1 MENKNK
7 FAKNIFT
14 ENLNNINI
22 KNNNKTNE
30 NHEISTKNQKIIQ
43 KINKILAKDYI
54 DLKELKNICWN
65 GIPNEIPSLRS
76 ECWKYLLGLYPQNR
90 KLKESN
96 IERKKEEYTK
106 LCDLYSNSISNP
118 EQLMNDS
125 ELKIYR
131 QIPRTMSEY
140 KLFQN
145 EELRK
150 IFIRLLYV
158 WSMKHPASGYV
169 QGFNDLCVPF
179 FIVYFLEAYK
189 NDSISDVINSDIDKK
204 IITDDVLFDIEVN
217 VYNSL
222 SKLLDRIQTHYTYN
236 QPGIINM
243 IKRMEKIIQ
252 VVDKSL
258 YEYLKKMDVD
268 FMQFCFRWMNCFLI
282 REFPEKLMLRM
293 WDAYFSEEN
302 GFGDFHL
309 YVCACLLLNFS
320 EKLKKMEDFQDL
332 IVFLQNIPTNDW
344 TIADIDSL
352 LAKSYTIKEMYRE
365 YF

>member
-1 MENKNK
+1 M
-7 FAKNIFT
+7 IFV
-14 ENLNNINI
+14 
-22 KNNNKTNE
+22 
-30 NHEISTKNQKIIQ
+30 
-43 KINKILAKDYI
+43 
-54 DLKELKNICWN
+54 C
-65 GIPNEIPSLRS
+65 
-76 ECWKYLLGLYPQNR
+76 
-90 KLKESN
+90 
-96 IERKKEEYTK
+96 
-106 LCDLYSNSISNP
+106 
-118 EQLMNDS
+118 
-125 ELKIYR
+125 
-131 QIPRTMSEY
+131 
-140 KLFQN
+140 LF
-145 EELRK
+145 
-150 IFIRLLYV
+150 Y
-158 WSMKHPASGYV
+158 
-169 QGFNDLCVPF
+169 C
-179 FIVYFLEAYK
+179 LEAYK
-189 NDSISDVINSDIDKK
+189 NDSISVVINSDIDKNV
-204 IITDDVLFDIEVN
+204 ITDDVLFDIEVN

-309 YVCACLLLNFS
+309 YVCACLLLNLS

-332 IVFLQNIPTNDW
+332 IVFLQNIPTHDW
-344 TIADIDSL
+344 TIADIDTL